1 MIHEMISQVE
11 RVMSPIAEAAEIRIL
26 VHLDSELPALEGDE
40 PMLSGVI
47 LNLLNNAVKYSPAGS
62 EVNLRVTGATNNV
75 IFEVSNPGSPIP
87 PEDLAHLF
95 EPFYRGR
102 ATSDSTPGW
111 GLGLT
116 FVKRAVEEH
125 HGAIEATSDSDAIRV
140 RVILPSAGTSV
151 DQNSENLRA
160 CGETPAPKTSA

>member
-1 MIHEMISQVE
+1 MIAQVQ
-11 RVMSPIAEAAEIRIL
+11 RVMSPIAEAAEIRI
-26 VHLDSELPALEGDE
+26 VVQFDSELPSLEGDE

-47 LNLLNNAVKYSPAGS
+47 LNLLNNAVKYSPAKS
-62 EVNLRVTGATNNV
+62 EVNLCVTGTKQNV
-75 IFEVSNPGSPIP
+75 IFEVSNPGPPIP

-95 EPFYRGR
+95 EPFYRAH

-125 HGAIEATSDSDAIRV
+125 HGTIEASSDRDAIRV
-140 RVILPSAGTSV
+140 RVVLPAAYSPFVPNTEGPRQAHSDTTTGS
-151 DQNSENLRA
+151 Q
-160 CGETPAPKTSA
+160 

>member
-1 MIHEMISQVE
+1 MIAQVQ

-26 VHLDSELPALEGDE
+26 VQMDSQLPSLEGDA

-47 LNLLNNAVKYSPAGS
+47 LNLLNNAVKYSPAES
-62 EVNLRVTGATNNV
+62 EVTLCVSATEGKV
-75 IFEVSNPGSPIP
+75 VFVVSNPGSPIL

-95 EPFYRGR
+95 EPFYR
-102 ATSDSTPGW
+102 APSDDSTPGW

-125 HGAIEATSDSDAIRV
+125 HGTIEASSDKDAIRV
-140 RVILPSAGTSV
+140 KVVLPSAGAAV
-151 DQNSENLRA
+151 DQTSDSARGGRKVVGYENTVGESE
-160 CGETPAPKTSA
+160 